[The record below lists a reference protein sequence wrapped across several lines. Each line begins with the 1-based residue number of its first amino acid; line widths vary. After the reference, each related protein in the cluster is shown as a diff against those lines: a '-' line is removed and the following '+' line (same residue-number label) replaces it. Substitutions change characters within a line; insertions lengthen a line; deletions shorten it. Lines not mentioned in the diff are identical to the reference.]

1 MSSVHLAGLLSVLL
15 ITYLNFPA
23 ALRAISF
30 PVTSGVPFGLRSAG
44 NGRLFCQQG
53 HTTGRQDKWAESR
66 DSFIIGNNA
75 DICVVAYN
83 REVGPAKV
91 RGGCSLGKHGR
102 KRRAYSDVDHK
113 THSIGSSIPSSEE
126 KRWSAAAA
134 WK

>member
-1 MSSVHLAGLLSVLL
+1 MPTFFA
-15 ITYLNFPA
+15 A

-30 PVTSGVPFGLRSAG
+30 PVTSGVPFGRRSAG

-91 RGGCSLGKHGR
+91 RGDVARLSTAGR
-102 KRRAYSDVDHK
+102 GVEIRMWITRRTRRALRFHLWRK
-113 THSIGSSIPSSEE
+113 TLVISSCLEMTCQVVSVS
-126 KRWSAAAA
+126 
-134 WK
+134 